1 MVEQQNPNSN
11 QTQTV
16 KKDKGLVSKIFAG
29 VSLWI
34 GSLLGKK
41 PVQSQ
46 NESTQT
52 ASAVPQQ
59 QVSEDS
65 VAQDIQ
71 DFKKFLGKVS
81 GKVSSSVSPTIAKGR
96 VSAASSV
103 GQIVDTGF
111 LKKIVRI
118 FLIVFFLMIVIY
130 IGIRL
135 FSELNKNGGD
145 GISPEGITSTPIPY
159 QPYKPSVYAEDPT
172 TLRLEEEINVI
183 ERELSSVNLRESLL
197 TPPSLDFEVSF

>member
-1 MVEQQNPNSN
+1 MVEQQNSNSN

-16 KKDKGLVSKIFAG
+16 KKNKGFVSKIFAG
-29 VSLWI
+29 VNLWV

-41 PVQSQ
+41 QQVQSGSVSS
-46 NESTQT
+46 ESG
-52 ASAVPQQ
+52 SPVPQQ

-71 DFKKFLGKVS
+71 EFKNFLGKVS
-81 GKVSSSVSPTIAKGR
+81 GKVSRSVSPTITKSKA
-96 VSAASSV
+96 SASSTV

-111 LKKIVRI
+111 LKKIVRV
-118 FLIVFFLMIVIY
+118 FLIVFFLMIVVY
-130 IGIRL
+130 IGFRL
-135 FSELNKNGGD
+135 FSELKENDGD

-183 ERELSSVNLRESLL
+183 ERELSSANLRESLL
-197 TPPSLDFEVSF
+197 TPPSLDFE